1 MISNWNTGAYGKV
14 FLVRKKATG
23 DLYAMKVIKKSDTL
37 HKNQQ
42 KNIKIERDILF
53 SVQNPFVVRLFFTFQ
68 NKDYLFW
75 VMEYIQGGSTP
86 LSLSLSLSLPL
97 LFAFFPF
104 PFPSSIS
111 SFPLP
116 CSFPLLSSHSLPFP
130 SFPFLPLPPSSPFLP
145 PPPSSPFSCPFP
157 SSIGSYLCLPLLFY
171 ISSTFA
177 SLLYHAFSFCFFNQI
192 NLLSHLFILPF
203 LSLRHRFFPFLSP
216 TFPFF
221 PISLSSLFIRSI
233 RA

>member
-86 LSLSLSLSLPL
+86 P
-97 LFAFFPF
+97 FPFPF
-104 PFPSSIS
+104 PFPS
-111 SFPLP
+111 F
-116 CSFPLLSSHSLPFP
+116 PFP
-130 SFPFLPLPPSSPFLP
+130 
-145 PPPSSPFSCPFP
+145 CPFP
-157 SSIGSYLCLPLLFY
+157 SSIGSYSISSLTLLPLL
-171 ISSTFA
+171 
-177 SLLYHAFSFCFFNQI
+177 H
-192 NLLSHLFILPF
+192 
-203 LSLRHRFFPFLSP
+203 LSP
-216 TFPFF
+216 SVVPRV
-221 PISLSSLFIRSI
+221 LLLFL
-233 RA
+233 

>member
-86 LSLSLSLSLPL
+86 P
-97 LFAFFPF
+97 FPFPF

-111 SFPLP
+111 SPPCFLPFPFLFPFAFFPFPFLFAFFP
-116 CSFPLLSSHSLPFP
+116 CSFP
-130 SFPFLPLPPSSPFLP
+130 SFPFP
-145 PPPSSPFSCPFP
+145 CPFP
-157 SSIGSYLCLPLLFY
+157 SSIGSYSISSLTLLPLL
-171 ISSTFA
+171 
-177 SLLYHAFSFCFFNQI
+177 H
-192 NLLSHLFILPF
+192 
-203 LSLRHRFFPFLSP
+203 LSP
-216 TFPFF
+216 SVVPRV
-221 PISLSSLFIRSI
+221 LLLFL
-233 RA
+233 